1 MSTFKITMVVTDIYD
16 IEVEADSLEEAKD
29 LAVEQDES
37 TWVKDT
43 NATSADLG
51 DDHSMLVDGAWV
63 NVH

>member
-1 MSTFKITMVVTDIYD
+1 MNTYKITMVVTEIYD
-16 IEVEADSLEEAKD
+16 IEVKAESLEEAKD

-51 DDHSMLVDGAWV
+51 DDHSVLVDGAWV